1 MPRSPNQSS
10 EGFFIHHIAG
20 KTLRCM
26 KTYLEG
32 AANGSRLFP
41 ASKMTKRRA
50 VITGIGPITCIGIG
64 REDFWRG
71 IRAEKSGI
79 QTISSFDTAE
89 FNAHCGGE
97 IPDWTPEDYFPPHR
111 LKRLDRY
118 AQFAVASAKMALDD
132 AGLPYSQSTPQH
144 RVGVSFGTALGG
156 VANAEYQH
164 AHFLKKGTRGVNQTL
179 ALQVFGGSAHSNI
192 AIEFG
197 FRGVGTTNSNSCA
210 SGTIAVGEALRYIR
224 DDFADVIVAGG
235 AEAPLSPLTFGA
247 FAIIKTMSQWTG
259 DPALACRPFD
269 LKRDGFVM
277 GEGAASLVIEELEH
291 AKRRGA
297 RIFAEVLGYSL
308 NNDAFHMTSPLPG
321 GESCIRAMR
330 DALADAQLAPEQID
344 YINAHA
350 SSTQLN
356 DSTET
361 MAIKQVFGD
370 RASTLPVSGTKAYTG
385 ASAGSDGRD
394 GSGDLCARHRAKMDS
409 ANIESQRSRSR
420 LRSRCCSAPRPAGRV
435 ELHPEQF
442 VRLRWNQRLL
452 DSRAG
457 VTCMRGQPPRRHG
470 CRWIGLPRTMIS
482 SASRC
487 CGTHY

>member
-1 MPRSPNQSS
+1 MRQSDQ
-10 EGFFIHHIAG
+10 
-20 KTLRCM
+20 TR
-26 KTYLEG
+26 
-32 AANGSRLFP
+32 
-41 ASKMTKRRA
+41 RRA
-50 VITGIGPITCIGIG
+50 VITGIGPVTCIGTG

-71 IRAEKSGI
+71 LRAEKSGI
-79 QTISSFDTAE
+79 ARISSFDTSE

-97 IPDWTPEDYFPPHR
+97 IPDWVPEDHFPPHR

-132 AGLPYSQSTPQH
+132 AGLPYSRETPQD

-156 VANAEYQH
+156 VANAELQH

-210 SGTIAVGEALRYIR
+210 SGTVAVGEALRYIR

-269 LKRDGFVM
+269 LKRDGFVI
-277 GEGAASLVIEELEH
+277 GEGATSLIIEELEH
-291 AKRRGA
+291 ARNRGA
-297 RIFAEVLGYSL
+297 RIYAEVLGYSL
-308 NNDAFHMTSPLPG
+308 NNDAFHMTSPLPS
-321 GESCIRAMR
+321 GEASIRAMR
-330 DALADAQLAPEQID
+330 DALKDAALAPEQID

-350 SSTQLN
+350 SSTKMN

-361 MAIKQVFGD
+361 MAIKQVFGA
-370 RASTLPVSGTKAYTG
+370 RAKQLPVSGTKAYTG
-385 ASAGSDGRD
+385 HPLGATGAIEAAICALAIDRNWVPPTLNHQEPDPACDLDMIPNHGRD
-394 GSGDLCARHRAKMDS
+394 A
-409 ANIESQRSRSR
+409 
-420 LRSRCCSAPRPAGRV
+420 
-435 ELHPEQF
+435 ELNYVLSNSF
-442 VRLRWNQRLL
+442 GFGGINSCVIL
-452 DSRAG
+452 G
-457 VTCMRGQPPRRHG
+457 KVG
-470 CRWIGLPRTMIS
+470 
-482 SASRC
+482 
-487 CGTHY
+487 